1 METVVRPEDEG
12 LGGDPSLYSAPRGT
26 WIVVAHPDDETI
38 GSSTMIMD
46 GVIGRVVHVTDG
58 APRDRALWGQTI
70 VTSRGEY
77 ALVRRVELEA
87 ALRIAEFPRGRVET
101 LDAIDQEAIEQL
113 TGIIG
118 ALVER
123 LATHRPEALVTHA
136 FEGVHPDHD
145 ATAVAVHA
153 AAALVAV
160 RGVGVRVLEMA
171 ARPSPGRGRSPV
183 FFPGGAG
190 APREWLRVLTPH
202 ERRVK
207 ASMLACFGS
216 QRLAD
221 DAPYL
226 GAERFRDAPAHDF
239 SRPPH
244 TGAIEYAERGWCTWA
259 RFQEHALAALRQFG
273 VPTSPLADAR
283 KSPSGD
289 GSGGMN

>member
-1 METVVRPEDEG
+1 METDVRREDESS
-12 LGGDPSLYSAPRGT
+12 GGHPSLYGAPRGT
-26 WIVVAHPDDETI
+26 WIVVAHPEDETI
-38 GSSTMIMD
+38 GSSSMIMD
-46 GVIGRVVHVTDG
+46 GVVGRIVHVTDG
-58 APRDRALWGQTI
+58 APRDEALWGQTI

-87 ALRIAEFPRGRVET
+87 ALRLAEFPRGLVET
-101 LDAIDQEAIEQL
+101 LNAVDQEAIEQL
-113 TGIIG
+113 VEVIG
-118 ALVER
+118 ALVDR
-123 LATHRPEALVTHA
+123 LAIHRPEAVVTHA
-136 FEGVHPDHD
+136 FEGVHPDSD

-171 ARPSPGRGRSPV
+171 ARRSPEGGRSPV
-183 FFPGGAG
+183 FLPAGAR

-207 ASMLACFGS
+207 GSMLACFGS
-216 QRLAD
+216 QRIAE

-244 TGAIEYAERGWCTWA
+244 TGGIEYVERGWCTWA
-259 RFQEHALAALRQFG
+259 RFQELALAALRHFG
-273 VPTSPLADAR
+273 LPTTPLSHAR
-283 KSPSGD
+283 KPSPGD
-289 GSGGMN
+289 GHGMN